1 MFDRRLLE
9 EFDWVLLLTVITICM
24 VGLISIYSASYSYGT
39 ETPYFQKQIV
49 WFMLGLIAMA
59 VVTMIDYR
67 FLEKLSP
74 LLYIVSIIL
83 LLFVLFHGTGG
94 PGTRV
99 HRWIKLG
106 PFFIQPS
113 EFVKYVLVL
122 FLAYHFNESRR
133 IGSLGLK
140 EIVFPLIVTLIPFA
154 LILNQ
159 PDLGTAMLLLFV
171 LIPIIF
177 LVGVRLKLILFAAV
191 LGFVSVP
198 FAWVFLLKPYQQNR
212 FITFFN
218 PDLDPL
224 GKGYQIIQSK
234 ISVGSGQFWGKG
246 YLMGT
251 QARLNFLPARHTDFI
266 FSVFTEEWG
275 FLGGTLLVGLYLF
288 LILWCL
294 RHVGKTKDR
303 SGTVLTLG
311 VTIIF
316 ALQIIVNIGMVLGLL
331 PIVGM
336 PLPFMSY
343 GGSALLSQMIGVGL
357 ILNVR
362 MRRYDIQ

>member
-9 EFDWVLLLTVITICM
+9 GFDWVLLLTVITICI

-39 ETPYFQKQIV
+39 DTPYFQKQVV
-49 WFMLGLIAMA
+49 WFLIGLVVMA

-67 FLEKLSP
+67 FLERFSP
-74 LLYIVSIIL
+74 ILYIFSILL
-83 LLFVLFHGTGG
+83 LLFVLFYGTGG
-94 PGTRV
+94 PGTSGNQ
-99 HRWIKLG
+99 WIKLG
-106 PFFIQPS
+106 PVFVQPS

-122 FLAYHFNESRR
+122 YFAYYFNESRR
-133 IGSLGLK
+133 IGDLGLK
-140 EIVFPLIVTLIPFA
+140 EIAWPLVATIIPFA
-154 LILNQ
+154 LILKQ
-159 PDLGTAMLLLFV
+159 PDFGTAVVLLFV
-171 LIPIIF
+171 FTPIIF
-177 LVGVRLKLILFAAV
+177 LVGVRLKLLLFTAI
-191 LGFVSVP
+191 LGFISVP
-198 FAWVFLLKPYQQNR
+198 FAWVFLLKAYQRNR
-212 FITFFN
+212 FVTFFN

-246 YLMGT
+246 YMAGT

-275 FLGGTLLVGLYLF
+275 FFGGSLLVGLYLF

-303 SGTVLTLG
+303 SGTILTLG
-311 VTIIF
+311 ITTVLAF
-316 ALQIIVNIGMVLGLL
+316 QIIINIGMVLGLM

-343 GGSALLSQMIGVGL
+343 GGSALLSQMIGIGL

-362 MRRYDIQ
+362 MRQYDI

>member
-9 EFDWVLLLTVITICM
+9 DFDWVLLLTVITIA
-24 VGLISIYSASYSYGT
+24 VIGLISIYSASYSYGT
-39 ETPYFQKQIV
+39 ETPYFKKQII
-49 WFMLGLIAMA
+49 WLFFGLAVMA
-59 VVTMIDYR
+59 LVTMIDYR

-74 LLYIVSIIL
+74 LLYLISIVL
-83 LLFVLFHGTGG
+83 LLFVLFYGTGG

-99 HRWIKLG
+99 SRWIKLG

-113 EFVKYVLVL
+113 ELVKYSLVL
-122 FLAYHFNESRR
+122 LLAYHFNESRR
-133 IGSLGLK
+133 IGDLGVK
-140 EIVFPLIVTLIPFA
+140 ELAWPLALTLIPFA
-154 LILNQ
+154 LILKQ
-159 PDLGTAMLLLFV
+159 PDLGTAILLLFV
-171 LIPIIF
+171 FIPIIF
-177 LVGVRLKLILFAAV
+177 LVGIRLKIILFTTI
-191 LGFVSVP
+191 LGFISVP
-198 FAWVFLLKPYQQNR
+198 FVWIFLLKPYQRNR
-212 FITFFN
+212 FETFFN

-246 YLMGT
+246 YLKGT

-275 FLGGTLLVGLYLF
+275 FFGGAILVGLYLF

-294 RHVGKTKDR
+294 RLVGKTKDR
-303 SGTVLTLG
+303 SGTILTLG
-311 VTIIF
+311 VTTILAF
-316 ALQIIVNIGMVLGLL
+316 QITINIGMVLGLL
-331 PIVGM
+331 PIVGL

-343 GGSALLSQMIGVGL
+343 GGSALVSQMIGIGL

-362 MRRYDIQ
+362 MRRYDI

>member
-9 EFDWVLLLTVITICM
+9 DFDWVLLLTVLSICII
-24 VGLISIYSASYSYGT
+24 GLFSIYSASYSYGT
-39 ETPYFQKQIV
+39 ETPYFQKQVV
-49 WFMLGLIAMA
+49 WFLVGLVVMA
-59 VVTMIDYR
+59 VVTMVDYR

-74 LLYIVSIIL
+74 LLYILSVVL
-83 LLFVLFHGTGG
+83 LLFVLFYGTGG

-99 HRWIKLG
+99 NRWIRLG
-106 PFFIQPS
+106 PVFIQPS

-122 FLAYHFNESRR
+122 YLAYYFNESRR
-133 IGSLGLK
+133 IGELGLK
-140 EIVFPLIVTLIPFA
+140 EIAWPLSATLIPFA

-159 PDLGTAMLLLFV
+159 PDLGTAILLLFV
-171 LIPIIF
+171 IIPIIF
-177 LVGVRLKLILFAAV
+177 LVGIRLKLILATAI
-191 LGFVSVP
+191 LGFISVP
-198 FAWVFLLKPYQQNR
+198 FAWVFLLKPYQRNR
-212 FITFFN
+212 FVTFFN

-246 YLMGT
+246 YLGGT

-275 FLGGTLLVGLYLF
+275 FFGGSLLVGLYLF

-303 SGTVLTLG
+303 SGTILTLG
-311 VTIIF
+311 VTTVLAF
-316 ALQIIVNIGMVLGLL
+316 QIIINIGMVLGLL

-362 MRRYDIQ
+362 MRRYDI

>member
-9 EFDWVLLLTVITICM
+9 GFDWVLLITVLAICAI
-24 VGLISIYSASYSYGT
+24 GLMSVYSASSSYGT
-39 ETPYFQKQIV
+39 DTPFFRKQVV
-49 WFMLGLIAMA
+49 WFLLGLLLMA
-59 VVTMIDYR
+59 VVTMVDYR
-67 FLEKLSP
+67 FLQRLSP
-74 LLYIVSIIL
+74 LLYILLVL
-83 LLFVLFHGTGG
+83 LLVLVLFHGTGG

-99 HRWIKLG
+99 SRWIKLG
-106 PFFIQPS
+106 PVFFQPS

-122 FLAYHFNESRR
+122 YLAYYFNESRR
-133 IGSLGLK
+133 IGDLGIK
-140 EIVFPLIVTLIPFA
+140 GIAWPLAATLLPFG

-159 PDLGTAMLLLFV
+159 PDLGTAVLLLFV
-171 LIPIIF
+171 FIPLIF
-177 LVGVRLKLILFAAV
+177 LVGVRLKLILGTAV
-191 LGFVSVP
+191 LGLISVP
-198 FAWVFLLKPYQQNR
+198 FAWIFLLKPYQRTR
-212 FITFFN
+212 FETFFN

-266 FSVFTEEWG
+266 FSVYTEEWG
-275 FLGGTLLVGLYLF
+275 FFGGALLVGLYLF

-303 SGTVLTLG
+303 SGTILTLG
-311 VTIIF
+311 ITSILAF
-316 ALQIIVNIGMVLGLL
+316 QIVINIGMVLGLL

-343 GGSALLSQMIGVGL
+343 GGSALLSQMVGIGL
-357 ILNVR
+357 IQNVR
-362 MRRYDIQ
+362 MRRYDI